1 MKAERASHELELERE
16 REAADARVAAL
27 KLRLLQTSQVRLG
40 FQVLAKVLASGVFF
54 VSVFEA

>member
-27 KLRLLQTSQVRLG
+27 KLRLLQTSQVKFGL
-40 FQVLAKVLASGVFF
+40 
-54 VSVFEA
+54 